1 VKFHIPT
8 MKNKDGKYLKIVA
21 VEGNQKVTITENGET
36 VTFETNERKKAKQY
50 IKDIVPEKIVF
61 PGGKIKFEDAFK
73 DYYKF
78 IKNDELNQE
87 ESNRNKSSLLQL
99 HIQPYINKVWL
110 NEYLL
115 SDFITYT
122 LPRVIKSKQWVNR
135 NQGCLVQLN
144 KTIGKKTIKYAVA
157 EFKLFLKHCDSYGWR
172 LDKKIFKHQFH
183 KNFFQQVPK
192 DHWLP
197 SYANVIKLCKEEK
210 DIKMKSLYN
219 LAAHSGGRTN
229 EVVAICYNDVDFENG
244 GVWFRH
250 SLDKYN
256 NFRQDFLK
264 TDSSRRFVEL
274 SDDCLNLL
282 KLQMD
287 NQVFPKKEGSLK
299 RVFNITKGRAYKKI
313 KQSTKRLGIG
323 WREGF
328 SVFRKFNASLVRDK
342 KILTDKQFKDR
353 YGWTNLKTFEKFYQ
367 RDLDMNKTKRLAA
380 FNNLIKG

>member
-1 VKFHIPT
+1 MKFQLHT
-8 MKNKDGKYLKIVA
+8 VKNKDGNYIKVVA
-21 VEGNQKVTITENGET
+21 IEDNQKVTIQEGGET
-36 VTFETNERKKAKQY
+36 IKFGTNERKKAKNY
-50 IKDIVPEKIVF
+50 IKYLKPEQVVF
-61 PGGKIKFEDAFK
+61 PGGKIKFDNSFK

-78 IKNDELNQE
+78 IENDKLNQE
-87 ESNRNKSSLLQL
+87 ESNNNKISLLKL
-99 HIQPYINKVWL
+99 HIHPYINKVWL

-122 LPRVIKSKQWVNR
+122 LPRVNKSKQWVNR
-135 NQGCLVQLN
+135 NQGGLVRLN

-157 EFKLFLKHCDSYGWR
+157 EFKLFLQYCDAHGWKI
-172 LDKKIFKHQFH
+172 DKKILSHKFH

-192 DHWLP
+192 EHWLP
-197 SYANVIKLCKEEK
+197 SYANVLKLCKEEQ
-210 DIKMKSLYN
+210 DIKMKALYN

-229 EVVAICYNDVDFENG
+229 EVVAICYDDVDFENG

-256 NFRQDFLK
+256 NFRQNFLK

-282 KLQMD
+282 KLQMN

-313 KQSTKRLGIG
+313 KQSTKRLGID
-323 WREGF
+323 WQEGF

-380 FNNLIKG
+380 INNLIKG